1 MPCIRR
7 APKCE
12 ELERNQEERRG
23 TRVFESIFDDVEAVS
38 SAVQRLDTLAAQLE
52 KDVATLSRANSY
64 EDDDDDEGT
73 TPADSKFGGK
83 LGL

>member
-1 MPCIRR
+1 M
-7 APKCE
+7 
-12 ELERNQEERRG
+12 
-23 TRVFESIFDDVEAVS
+23 S

-64 EDDDDDEGT
+64 EDDDDDDDEGT

-83 LGL
+83 IGL

>member
-1 MPCIRR
+1 M
-7 APKCE
+7 
-12 ELERNQEERRG
+12 
-23 TRVFESIFDDVEAVS
+23 S

-64 EDDDDDEGT
+64 EDDDDDDGT

-83 LGL
+83 IGL

>member
-1 MPCIRR
+1 M
-7 APKCE
+7 
-12 ELERNQEERRG
+12 
-23 TRVFESIFDDVEAVS
+23 S

-52 KDVATLSRANSY
+52 KDVAALSRANSY
-64 EDDDDDEGT
+64 EEEEDDDEGT